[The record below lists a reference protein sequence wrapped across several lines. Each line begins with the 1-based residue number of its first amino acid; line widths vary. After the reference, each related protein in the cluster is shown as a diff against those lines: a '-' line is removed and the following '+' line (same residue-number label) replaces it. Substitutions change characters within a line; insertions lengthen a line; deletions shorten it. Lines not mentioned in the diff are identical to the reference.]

1 MNDISI
7 MISKLYGHKIYLIAL
22 SIFFVLFSCSPD
34 SVFEVSSICINVAIW
49 YTKFAAKL
57 AAKGE

>member
-7 MISKLYGHKIYLIAL
+7 MISKLYGHKIYLIPL
-22 SIFFVLFSCSPD
+22 SIVFVLFSCSAD